1 MKVTPVNVVFVAL
14 SGLALFSTAN
24 AADFPHSMH
33 DRTRE
38 VRLERSERVG
48 REHEARKN
56 FGRELAGREH
66 DGREHAGRQREGR
79 ELRSTGAVHPLPL
92 YARAQSGPVGTK
104 R

>member
-1 MKVTPVNVVFVAL
+1 MKVTLVNFVFAAL
-14 SGLALFSTAN
+14 SGLALFGTAN
-24 AADFPHSMH
+24 AADFPHSMQ
-33 DRTRE
+33 DRARD

-56 FGRELAGREH
+56 YGGELAGRDH
-66 DGREHAGRQREGR
+66 GGRESAGRQREGR
-79 ELRSTGAVHPLPL
+79 EFHSNGAVHRLPL